1 MLLFRVLLT
10 PTLAPRAYPVAM
22 SHTTTSVELAGH
34 TLRSPVLLA
43 AGTCG
48 VLDEMRDVLDL
59 RSIGGLVTKSITR
72 HEREGNPYPRI
83 TWTRSGMI
91 NAIGLANPGLDGWQ
105 RDVAPRIKDVETR
118 VIGSIAGDS
127 IEDYA
132 EVARAM
138 DACEGL
144 DLVELNVSCPNVH
157 SGLEFGADPGALREL
172 VSAVGGA
179 APGLDLV
186 IKLSPIVVGTPHT
199 IVDLSRVAIE
209 SGAKAL
215 TLTNTVPAMGIDV
228 RTREPILANTTGG
241 LSGPAIH
248 PIVVRLVHLVY
259 TQFARD
265 AGVDIIAA
273 GGVTRWEDAAEFI
286 LAGATAVQI
295 GAGSFADP
303 KIGRKVD
310 RGLAKWMHAQ
320 GASSYAELRGAIKK
334 PS

>member
-1 MLLFRVLLT
+1 
-10 PTLAPRAYPVAM
+10 M

-72 HEREGNPYPRI
+72 RKREGNPYPRI

-105 RDVAPRIKDVETR
+105 RDVAPRIKDIETR
-118 VIGSIAGDS
+118 IIGSIAGDS
-127 IEDYA
+127 IEDYV

-172 VSAVGGA
+172 VSSVRDT
-179 APGLDLV
+179 APGLDLIV
-186 IKLSPIVVGTPHT
+186 KLSPIVVGTPHT

-228 RTREPILANTTGG
+228 HTREPILANTTGG

-259 TQFARD
+259 TQYAKD

-286 LAGATAVQI
+286 LAGATAAQI

-320 GASSYAELRGAIKK
+320 GATNYAQLRGAIKR
-334 PS
+334 SS

>member
-1 MLLFRVLLT
+1 
-10 PTLAPRAYPVAM
+10 M
-22 SHTTTSVELAGH
+22 SHTRSSVELAGH

-72 HEREGNPYPRI
+72 HRRDGNPYPRI

-91 NAIGLANPGLDGWQ
+91 NAIGLANPGLDGW
-105 RDVAPRIKDVETR
+105 RTDVAPRIKDVETPI
-118 VIGSIAGDS
+118 IGSIAGDS
-127 IEDYA
+127 IEDYV

-138 DACEGL
+138 DECDGL

-172 VSAVGGA
+172 VSSVSEA
-179 APGLDLV
+179 APGLTLIV
-186 IKLSPIVVGTPHT
+186 KLSPIVVGTPHT
-199 IVDLSRVAIE
+199 IVDISKVAIE
-209 SGAKAL
+209 SGAKAI

-259 TQFARD
+259 TQFAKE
-265 AGVDIIAA
+265 AGVDIVAA

-286 LAGATAVQI
+286 LAGATAIQI

-303 KIGRKVD
+303 KAGRKVD
-310 RGLAKWMHAQ
+310 RGLTKWMLDQ
-320 GASSYAELRGAIKK
+320 GASSFSELRGAIKR

>member
-1 MLLFRVLLT
+1 MT
-10 PTLAPRAYPVAM
+10 
-22 SHTTTSVELAGH
+22 HTTSSVELAGH

-72 HEREGNPYPRI
+72 QKRDGNPYPRI

-91 NAIGLANPGLDGWQ
+91 NAIGLANPGLEGW
-105 RDVAPRIKDVETR
+105 RNDVAPRIKDVETR

-127 IEDYA
+127 IEDYV

-172 VSAVGGA
+172 VCSVHAA
-179 APGLDLV
+179 APGLDLIV
-186 IKLSPIVVGTPHT
+186 KLSPIVVGTPHT
-199 IVDLSRVAIE
+199 IVDLSRVAID

-228 RTREPILANTTGG
+228 NTREPILANTTGG

-259 TQFARD
+259 TRFAKE
-265 AGVDIIAA
+265 AQVDIIAA

-286 LAGATAVQI
+286 LAGATAVQV
-295 GAGSFADP
+295 GAGNFADP
-303 KIGRKVD
+303 KAGRKVD
-310 RGLAKWMHAQ
+310 RGLSKWMRDQ
-320 GASSYAELRGAIKK
+320 GASSLKDLRGAIRR